1 MNVDRV
7 FNIFGS
13 IVVVALVTVIVSSR
27 NSARIIQAT
36 GGAFTN
42 SLRTAMGRGR

>member
-13 IVVVALVTVIVSSR
+13 IVVVAAITVIVSSK
-27 NSARIIQAT
+27 NSARIIGAA

-42 SLRTAMGRGR
+42 SLRAAMGRR